1 MFGEW
6 FVFYIVN
13 EIFRGLVVDGVIGGV
28 GLVFSF
34 FLLVFFLFFVLFVLE
49 DVGYMVRVVVLMEGI
64 MRKFGF
70 FGKVV
75 IFFIFGFGCNV
86 FVVMVIRIFED
97 ERDRLVVMFVNLFIF
112 CLVCFSVISFLV
124 GIFFS
129 FNYVLVVLSVYL
141 IVIFVVL
148 FLVWFVSYF
157 VVRGEESFFVIEF
170 LEYFILSWKIVIFYL
185 WERSKEFVKKVGI
198 VIFLGLIFIW
208 YFSNYLVE
216 FGSGKSYVEMF
227 GYFFELYMMLMGFDW
242 KVVVSLIFGI
252 IVKENVIFIYGVIY
266 GIMEVIK
273 NVMILF

>member
-112 CLVCFSVISFLV
+112 CLVC
-124 GIFFS
+124 
-129 FNYVLVVLSVYL
+129 
-141 IVIFVVL
+141 
-148 FLVWFVSYF
+148 
-157 VVRGEESFFVIEF
+157 
-170 LEYFILSWKIVIFYL
+170 
-185 WERSKEFVKKVGI
+185 
-198 VIFLGLIFIW
+198 
-208 YFSNYLVE
+208 
-216 FGSGKSYVEMF
+216 
-227 GYFFELYMMLMGFDW
+227 
-242 KVVVSLIFGI
+242 
-252 IVKENVIFIYGVIY
+252 
-266 GIMEVIK
+266 
-273 NVMILF
+273 